1 MNLNST
7 LQNVSTMP
15 PPLNHIVKVCLNAT
29 SQAEILT
36 QYIKEG
42 LLNDEGIIVIARPSL
57 RKTVLSKLDT
67 LGFDSQT
74 IKNQGQVR
82 FFDAEFLLSTILI
95 DGVIK
100 EQAFQKLVGIPIQAA
115 QSKFG
120 KVRAFGEMEDILWQR
135 DLQDTAMQ
143 LEDLWEDLCT
153 KQGLLFLCTYLLDNL
168 DPNDYDNA
176 LEKIYKHHTYLMPDL
191 FNPELGE
198 AIQDAFGAAWKR
210 VMDKLAKNNQI
221 PQASF
226 NLDSPAS

>member
-1 MNLNST
+1 MNTNQAECVAMPT
-7 LQNVSTMP
+7 YNHMVQVCQNV
-15 PPLNHIVKVCLNAT
+15 T

-36 QYIKEG
+36 RYIKEG
-42 LLNDEGIIVIARPSL
+42 LLNNEGVIVIARPSL
-57 RKTVLSKLDT
+57 RRTVLSKLDA

-82 FFDAEFLLSTILI
+82 FFDAEFLLSNILI
-95 DGVIK
+95 DGVIE

-120 KVRAFGEMEDILWQR
+120 KVRAFGEMVDILWQR
-135 DLQDTAMQ
+135 DLQDMAMQ

-153 KQGLLFLCTYLLDNL
+153 KQGLVFLCTYLLDNL

-176 LEKIYKHHTYLMPDL
+176 LEKIYKHHTHLVPDL

-198 AIQDAFGAAWKR
+198 TIQEAFGEAWNR
-210 VMDKLAKNNQI
+210 VMDKLAKNQQI
-221 PQASF
+221 PQGS
-226 NLDSPAS
+226 LT